1 MSSPINRCSEDV
13 RIVLLR
19 HSRIDSTLIAQIHR
33 RYLNYRLPGNISHL
47 HLNLS
52 VLTSSFPPLLSQV
65 RIMRL
70 LKCLADLRPDGVNTV
85 AIFTPQ
91 AQDSDPFDSILL
103 PKDLT
108 TFLETLRL
116 ETSPPPNRRILNYT
130 TKNVEHVDFGGEV
143 DYFEHKWFQELP
155 SRPA

>member
-1 MSSPINRCSEDV
+1 MN
-13 RIVLLR
+13 
-19 HSRIDSTLIAQIHR
+19 TL
-33 RYLNYRLPGNISHL
+33 
-47 HLNLS
+47 
-52 VLTSSFPPLLSQV
+52 
-65 RIMRL
+65 
-70 LKCLADLRPDGVNTV
+70 

-91 AQDSDPFDSILL
+91 AQDSVPFDSIPL

-130 TKNVEHVDFGGEV
+130 AKNVEHVDFGGEA

-155 SRPA
+155 SRLT